1 MTHYHKLSSMSKK
14 RLSKSSQHW
23 IKEHRSDVYVKQAQ
37 QAGYRSRAAYKLA
50 QIDARDRLFSPNMT
64 VLDLGAA
71 PGGWSQ
77 WVKQRLD
84 NQVRLFALD
93 IIAMQPLPGVTFIQG
108 DFREQPVLDDL
119 LNQLGEQKAHL
130 VMSDMAPNMS
140 GMKAIDQ
147 PRVMLLAE
155 LARDFALEVL
165 APQGHFLTKI
175 FQGEGFDSYIKE
187 LRPKFK
193 QVVIRKPEASRS
205 RSPEVYVLAK
215 HFV

>member
-1 MTHYHKLSSMSKK
+1 MSKK
-14 RLSKSSQHW
+14 RFSKSSQHW
-23 IKEHRSDVYVKQAQ
+23 LKEHRADVYVKQAQ

-50 QIDARDRLFSPNMT
+50 QIDDRDRLFSPNMT

-77 WVKQRLD
+77 WVKQRLH

-93 IIAMQPLPGVTFIQG
+93 IVAMQPLPGVTFIQG
-108 DFREQPVLDDL
+108 DFRDPSALDNL
-119 LNQLGEQKAHL
+119 LNQLGEQKADL

-147 PRVMLLAE
+147 PRVMFLAE
-155 LARDFALEVL
+155 LARDLALKVL

-175 FQGEGFDSYIKE
+175 FQGEGFDSYVKE
-187 LRPKFK
+187 LRPNFK
-193 QVVIRKPEASRS
+193 KVVIRKPEASRS
-205 RSPEVYVLAK
+205 RSSEVYVLAK
-215 HFV
+215 HYVAE